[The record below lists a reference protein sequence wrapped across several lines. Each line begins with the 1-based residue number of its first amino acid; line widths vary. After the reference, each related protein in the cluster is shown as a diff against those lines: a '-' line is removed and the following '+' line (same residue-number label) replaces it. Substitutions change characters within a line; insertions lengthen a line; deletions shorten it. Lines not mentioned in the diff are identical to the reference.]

1 MGKRKQKW
9 SVGDVFVIKTLNN
22 QYVAAQIIGR
32 EAEVLNSVT
41 IAIFDERFDSANDA
55 MQAELDTSH
64 VISVIFSTRDSLD
77 RGIWQVVGNHPVM
90 IPKNLFPYEH
100 LRGEAEWVGA
110 IVHGSGIINEFVN
123 AYYGLLPWDDWTDP
137 SYLDKLLVTPDKKPT
152 HLVYKSSRN
161 S

>member
-1 MGKRKQKW
+1 MTRRNQKW
-9 SVGDVFVIKTLNN
+9 TVGDVFVIKTLDNR
-22 QYVAAQIIGR
+22 YVAAQIVGR

-41 IAIFDERFDSANDA
+41 IAVFDEGFENPNDA
-55 MQAELDTSH
+55 MQAKLDTSY
-64 VISVIFSTRDSLD
+64 VISVVFSTRDSLD
-77 RGIWQVVGNHPVM
+77 RGIWHIVGNRPVM

-123 AYYGLLPWDDWTDP
+123 AYYGLLPWDDWADP
-137 SYLDKLLVTPDKKPT
+137 AYLDKLLVKPDKKPT